1 MSSSYDG
8 LLVALSYLVSVMG
21 SFIALL
27 LTKYALMKPEQERGY
42 FRLLAAIALG
52 GVGIWSMHFIGML
65 AFELGIPIT
74 YDWLLTTASLLIA
87 VLVVYGGFVAITRG
101 SLGIPKLGL
110 AGTIVGIGVAAMH
123 YTGMEAMQLQAE
135 ITYDLGIVAVSIV
148 IAIVASIVALWL
160 AANVAAIWQ
169 MVISALVMGVA
180 VCGMHYTGMAAAA
193 FTENESLPAVDPW
206 AMSNIG
212 FAFVIMVVDTLIIFW
227 GAWSVVFAENA
238 RLQLEAKKALN

>member
-87 VLVVYGGFVAITRG
+87 VLVVYGGFMAITRG
-101 SLGIPKLGL
+101 SLGIPKLVL

-148 IAIVASIVALWL
+148 IAIVASTVALWL

-169 MVISALVMGVA
+169 MVFSALVMGVA
-180 VCGMHYTGMAAAA
+180 VCGMHYTGMAAAI
-193 FTENESLPAVDPW
+193 FTENKSLPAVDPW

-238 RLQLEAKKALN
+238 RLQLEAKKALS